1 MFARGTHAS
10 QPHIPIVC
18 SLSPNDKN
26 LHAEMNELKVKS
38 GVEMRISTGL
48 WRLQEQLCLG
58 LGAFNPG
65 ILHA

>member
-26 LHAEMNELKVKS
+26 LHAEMNELSQKR
-38 GVEMRISTGL
+38 GRDAHLNWAVETSRATL
-48 WRLQEQLCLG
+48 LG
-58 LGAFNPG
+58 LGR
-65 ILHA
+65 L